1 MAKEFIYR
9 DIKSGKTIFRSVEFN
24 YVSKETVDQKV
35 KEKTGHDPRLERHTI
50 ECIIRVVNETQK
62 KSIGRYDKNKR
73 MT

>member
-1 MAKEFIYR
+1 MAKEFTYR
-9 DIKSGKTIFRSVEFN
+9 DSKTGKVLFQSVEAN

-50 ECIIRVVNETQK
+50 ECVIRVVNETPK